1 MPGQAYGYEECD
13 DGSLKKQD
21 PPDRD
26 VSIGPAFYKPAV
38 VSVFFDILNSNKM
51 SFIGYV
57 NKTVINFLMYFTSQ
71 MCIVWQIMDI
81 IPQWFHVFIQ
91 NQGILT
97 LKSLFCFFYIFIFV
111 QIILTIYELPEKY
124 SKLPINQ
131 ACFMYMYCIFVS
143 GGNKNN

>member
-51 SFIGYV
+51 FFIGYV

-71 MCIVWQIMDI
+71 MCIV
-81 IPQWFHVFIQ
+81 
-91 NQGILT
+91 
-97 LKSLFCFFYIFIFV
+97 
-111 QIILTIYELPEKY
+111 
-124 SKLPINQ
+124 
-131 ACFMYMYCIFVS
+131 
-143 GGNKNN
+143 

>member
-1 MPGQAYGYEECD
+1 
-13 DGSLKKQD
+13 
-21 PPDRD
+21 
-26 VSIGPAFYKPAV
+26 
-38 VSVFFDILNSNKM
+38 M

-57 NKTVINFLMYFTSQ
+57 NKTMINFLMYFTSQ

-91 NQGILT
+91 DQGILT